1 MNALISQNKAVECKL
16 NKGRY
21 LEADMSGRKVVIYAP
36 GNVSNE
42 QIQDA
47 IDYAYCSLCQTCYM
61 EYVLADNFL
70 IKSKMIFD
78 KKKVFKFGLKK
89 HFMECQKSILDTRS
103 LFEQHMDEDY
113 YYEFS
118 NYLWDLVRD
127 KVEKMRKLI
136 ENKLRNLKCKYNP
149 YLCSQVIVIQNLVQE
164 VNDTHKNVMKTT
176 ERKFGVDITPCF
188 EHYRAKMA
196 FTQADNCLYDI
207 MHDEAEKFRDNI
219 ITNKEILA
227 IWSDISRTLY
237 NPTNAKKARL
247 SAYYNMPKETQALYN
262 LREEDGFCELKEG
275 VKRFKKGG

>member
-1 MNALISQNKAVECKL
+1 MNALILQNKAVECKL

-47 IDYAYCSLCQTCYM
+47 IDYAYCTLCQTCYM

-103 LFEQHMDEDY
+103 LFEQHMDEVY

-136 ENKLRNLKCKYNP
+136 EK
-149 YLCSQVIVIQNLVQE
+149 
-164 VNDTHKNVMKTT
+164 KT
-176 ERKFGVDITPCF
+176 P
-188 EHYRAKMA
+188 
-196 FTQADNCLYDI
+196 
-207 MHDEAEKFRDNI
+207 
-219 ITNKEILA
+219 
-227 IWSDISRTLY
+227 
-237 NPTNAKKARL
+237 
-247 SAYYNMPKETQALYN
+247 
-262 LREEDGFCELKEG
+262 
-275 VKRFKKGG
+275 